1 MLPEDEALLA
11 YYVVIVYLP
20 DEPGSVEKGEMVHF
34 YEIRVHIREYIFEK
48 KGWFFSVE
56 QIQKGPIQYSRAWK
70 PYDCLWAHLA
80 EE

>member
-20 DEPGSVEKGEMVHF
+20 DEPGSVEKGEMVNF

-56 QIQKGPIQYSRAWK
+56 
-70 PYDCLWAHLA
+70 
-80 EE
+80 